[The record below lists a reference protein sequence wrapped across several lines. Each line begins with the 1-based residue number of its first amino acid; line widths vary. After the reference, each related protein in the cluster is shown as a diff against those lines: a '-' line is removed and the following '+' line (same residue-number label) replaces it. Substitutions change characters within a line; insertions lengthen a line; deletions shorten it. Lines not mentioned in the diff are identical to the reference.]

1 MNLFNYKMSTFIKR
15 QSSTNIKEQNLSEK
29 NDYKSL
35 FKFNIENY
43 NILSFLMNNKK
54 DISALEK
61 THSNSKT
68 SFNFDYEE
76 NSVKKF
82 DEFNNSLNNI
92 SFFDLEEEE
101 KEQDG
106 NSSFNSLECS
116 LNEESNEE
124 NEEIEQI
131 LEYELDILQKED
143 ENDEQYEVELNKDYE
158 EIEKEI
164 LEKNSKSN

>member
-1 MNLFNYKMSTFIKR
+1 MTTFIKR
-15 QSSTNIKEQNLSEK
+15 QNSVNIKEQNIFVNK
-29 NDYKSL
+29 NDSNSL
-35 FKFNIENY
+35 FKSNIENY
-43 NILSFLMNNKK
+43 IILSFLMNNKK
-54 DISALEK
+54 EISSLEN
-61 THSNSKT
+61 THLNSLT

-82 DEFNNSLNNI
+82 DEFNMSLNNI
-92 SFFDLEEEE
+92 SLFDLEEEE
-101 KEQDG
+101 KENDG

-143 ENDEQYEVELNKDYE
+143 ENDDQYETELKKDYE
-158 EIEKEI
+158 QIEKEI

>member
-1 MNLFNYKMSTFIKR
+1 MSTFIKR
-15 QSSTNIKEQNLSEK
+15 QNTANIKEQNLSEK
-29 NDYKSL
+29 NDSKSL
-35 FKFNIENY
+35 LKFNKENY
-43 NILSFLMNNKK
+43 KILSFLMSNKK
-54 DISALEK
+54 DISSLEN
-61 THSNSKT
+61 TYSNSLT

-76 NSVKKF
+76 NSIKKF
-82 DEFNNSLNNI
+82 DEFNTSLNNI

-101 KEQDG
+101 KENDG

-143 ENDEQYEVELNKDYE
+143 ENDEQYEVELKKDYE
-158 EIEKEI
+158 QIEKEI
-164 LEKNSKSN
+164 LEKNSKSKIK

>member
-1 MNLFNYKMSTFIKR
+1 MTTFIKR
-15 QSSTNIKEQNLSEK
+15 QNSVNIKEQNIFVNK
-29 NDYKSL
+29 NDSNSL

-54 DISALEK
+54 EISALEN
-61 THSNSKT
+61 THSNSLT

-82 DEFNNSLNNI
+82 DEFNMSLNNI
-92 SFFDLEEEE
+92 SLFDLEEEE
-101 KEQDG
+101 KENDG
-106 NSSFNSLECS
+106 NSSFNSLDYS
-116 LNEESNEE
+116 LEEENNEE

-143 ENDEQYEVELNKDYE
+143 ENDDQYETELKKDYE
-158 EIEKEI
+158 QIEKEI

>member
-1 MNLFNYKMSTFIKR
+1 MGTK
-15 QSSTNIKEQNLSEK
+15 KE
-29 NDYKSL
+29 
-35 FKFNIENY
+35 
-43 NILSFLMNNKK
+43 
-54 DISALEK
+54 ISALEN
-61 THSNSKT
+61 THSNSLT

-82 DEFNNSLNNI
+82 DEFNKSLNNI

-101 KEQDG
+101 TKNDG

-116 LNEESNEE
+116 LEEENNEE

-143 ENDEQYEVELNKDYE
+143 DNDGQYEKELKKDYE
-158 EIEKEI
+158 QIEKAI
-164 LEKNSKSN
+164 LDKNSKSKSN

>member
-1 MNLFNYKMSTFIKR
+1 MSTFIKR
-15 QSSTNIKEQNLSEK
+15 QNTANIKEQNLSEK
-29 NDYKSL
+29 NDSKSL
-35 FKFNIENY
+35 LKFNKENY
-43 NILSFLMNNKK
+43 KILSFLMSNKK
-54 DISALEK
+54 DISSLEN
-61 THSNSKT
+61 TYSNSLT

-76 NSVKKF
+76 NSIKKF
-82 DEFNNSLNNI
+82 DEFNTSLNNI

>member
-1 MNLFNYKMSTFIKR
+1 MTTFIKR
-15 QSSTNIKEQNLSEK
+15 QNSVNIKEHNIFVNK
-29 NDYKSL
+29 NDSNSL

-54 DISALEK
+54 EISALEN
-61 THSNSKT
+61 THSNSLT

-82 DEFNNSLNNI
+82 DEFNMSLNNI
-92 SFFDLEEEE
+92 SLFDLEEEE
-101 KEQDG
+101 KENDG
-106 NSSFNSLECS
+106 NSSFNSLDYS
-116 LNEESNEE
+116 LEEENNEE

-143 ENDEQYEVELNKDYE
+143 ENDEQYEFELNKDFE
-158 EIEKEI
+158 QIEKEI

>member
-1 MNLFNYKMSTFIKR
+1 MTTFIKR
-15 QSSTNIKEQNLSEK
+15 QNTANIKEQNLSINK
-29 NDYKSL
+29 IDSNSL

-43 NILSFLMNNKK
+43 NILSFLMGTKK
-54 DISALEK
+54 EIRALEN
-61 THSNSKT
+61 THSNSLT

-82 DEFNNSLNNI
+82 DEFNKSLNNI

-101 KEQDG
+101 KKNDG

-116 LNEESNEE
+116 LEEENNEE

-143 ENDEQYEVELNKDYE
+143 DNDGQYEDELNKDFE
-158 EIEKEI
+158 QIKKAI
-164 LEKNSKSN
+164 LDKNSKSKSKSN

>member
-1 MNLFNYKMSTFIKR
+1 MTTFIKR
-15 QSSTNIKEQNLSEK
+15 QNSVNIKEQNIFVNK
-29 NDYKSL
+29 NDSNSL

-54 DISALEK
+54 EISALEN
-61 THSNSKT
+61 THSNSLT

-82 DEFNNSLNNI
+82 DEFNMSLNNI
-92 SFFDLEEEE
+92 SLFDLEEEE
-101 KEQDG
+101 KENDG
-106 NSSFNSLECS
+106 NSSFNSLDYS
-116 LNEESNEE
+116 LKEENNEE

-143 ENDEQYEVELNKDYE
+143 ENDDQYETELKKDYE
-158 EIEKEI
+158 QIEKEI

>member
-1 MNLFNYKMSTFIKR
+1 MTTFIKR
-15 QSSTNIKEQNLSEK
+15 QNSVNIKEHNIFVNK
-29 NDYKSL
+29 NDSNSL

-54 DISALEK
+54 EISALEN
-61 THSNSKT
+61 THSNSLT

-82 DEFNNSLNNI
+82 DEFNMSLNNI
-92 SFFDLEEEE
+92 SLFDLEEEE
-101 KEQDG
+101 KENDG
-106 NSSFNSLECS
+106 NSSFNSLDYS
-116 LNEESNEE
+116 LKEENNEE

-143 ENDEQYEVELNKDYE
+143 ENDDQYETELKKDYE
-158 EIEKEI
+158 QIEKEI